1 MDAERFTLVSGGKPS
16 RKCGIMS
23 SGNHLFFSEDG
34 LRMLVTND
42 MDLSNARC
50 TIQINTYFNSLPVCI
65 ADTVEMLARLC
76 RFVQFFLRLG
86 CGKAAPDPRS
96 QPVLLQFSVDGGLTW
111 GLLQEF
117 LFSNNSNQAR
127 LVALEIPLRSRTP
140 STRLRWWQ
148 PSENGHFYS
157 PWVIDQVHYQMICHP
172 LTGLYSPQLHILLSQ
187 IFIVFLRWLWGAVP
201 VAGDHWKTIS
211 PQLMAAHGSST
222 RAGPGCPFVALM
234 DLRLRS

>member
-1 MDAERFTLVSGGKPS
+1 MCVYCLLCVFVYMFLGGAVDAEHFRLLSGGKPS

-42 MDLSNARC
+42 MDLANARYSY
-50 TIQINTYFNSLPVCI
+50 TNKPLPSSHI
-65 ADTVEMLARLC
+65 YIIKSDNLMLMLLLIISLC

-117 LFSNNSNQAR
+117 LFSNSSNQAR
-127 LVALEIPLRSRTP
+127 LVALEIPLRARTP

-157 PWVIDQVHYQMICHP
+157 PWVIDQVQ
-172 LTGLYSPQLHILLSQ
+172 
-187 IFIVFLRWLWGAVP
+187 
-201 VAGDHWKTIS
+201 
-211 PQLMAAHGSST
+211 
-222 RAGPGCPFVALM
+222 
-234 DLRLRS
+234 